1 MSVGTNGPSPFDVF
15 IQDCQ
20 GLESFADIS
29 RKCVEK
35 LLETIRKVSDYEVGS
50 ILENCMEHLNTSSI
64 RSENMQLKYENGRF
78 KEEISVLRNEV
89 DELSLKKTN
98 LELRLI
104 KKGDSNMDSSS
115 DKVEDIQEIKNQRDS
130 YKKLYKESMITQRR
144 TSYTREVSLEPLIK
158 SKIWQDFISDVLHL
172 KKKLKRY
179 REKYNHL
186 YDYRIKFEDKLEKS
200 CYELEKK
207 ESKKRH
213 DLEKEVKKLCKDLE
227 SIEKSK
233 NEALQSLE
241 IQKNLQ
247 TQLKYSNN
255 SSVLISTL
263 ESEKVKLKEKNLKL
277 KEKLQII
284 RKNIENLE
292 STQKTSSSE
301 PETQKILQVLEETR
315 SKLKAEQMNSDALIK
330 EIEVTENAYE
340 KMIEKVKVLTKQ
352 LADQEELYNK
362 LMSEKVKEASWR
374 LVHDKETAAY
384 ESKIK
389 ELNERILAHEEL
401 QAELEKQ
408 GGNDKKFIKE
418 LGDKCKELEKKVKNI
433 FLQHEEGLMRV
444 GELVELRKYYV
455 EALKRAENKCSKIE
469 EEKMKIEEDFK
480 KDVSQLEEKLKAR
493 SDMKSVDDSLNKE
506 VAYYKVY
513 PK

>member
-1 MSVGTNGPSPFDVF
+1 M
-15 IQDCQ
+15 
-20 GLESFADIS
+20 
-29 RKCVEK
+29 
-35 LLETIRKVSDYEVGS
+35 
-50 ILENCMEHLNTSSI
+50 SSI
-64 RSENMQLKYENGRF
+64 RSENMQLKYENVRF

-89 DELSLKKTN
+89 DELTLKKTN

-104 KKGDSNMDSSS
+104 KKGDSNIDSSS

-130 YKKLYKESMITQRR
+130 YKKLYKESMIAQRR
-144 TSYTREVSLEPLIK
+144 TSYAREVSLEPLIK
-158 SKIWQDFISDVLHL
+158 SKIWQDFISDVLRL

-179 REKYNHL
+179 QDKYNHL

-241 IQKNLQ
+241 ICKNFQ

-263 ESEKVKLKEKNLKL
+263 ESDKVKLKEKNSKL

-284 RKNIENLE
+284 RKNFESLE
-292 STQKTSSSE
+292 ASQKTSSSE
-301 PETQKILQVLEETR
+301 PETQKVLLMLEDTR

-352 LADQEELYNK
+352 LADQEELYHK

-389 ELNERILAHEEL
+389 GLAERIVAHEEL
-401 QAELEKQ
+401 QVEMEKQ
-408 GGNDKKFIKE
+408 GGSDKKVIKD
-418 LGDKCKELEKKVKNI
+418 LGEKCKELEKKVKDI
-433 FLQHEEGLMRV
+433 FVLHEEGLMRV

-455 EALKRAENKCSKIE
+455 EALKRAENKCVKIF
-469 EEKMKIEEDFK
+469 EEKMKVEEDLK

-513 PK
+513 LK

>member
-1 MSVGTNGPSPFDVF
+1 MSVQTSGPCPFDVF
-15 IQDCQ
+15 IQECQ

-29 RKCVEK
+29 RKCVGK

-50 ILENCMEHLNTSSI
+50 ILENCKEHLNTSSI
-64 RSENMQLKYENGRF
+64 RSENMQLKHENVRF
-78 KEEISVLRNEV
+78 KQEISVLRNEV
-89 DELSLKKTN
+89 DELTLKKTN

-104 KKGDSNMDSSS
+104 RKGDSNMDSSS

-144 TSYTREVSLEPLIK
+144 TSYTREVSLEPLLK
-158 SKIWQDFISDVLHL
+158 SKIWQDFISDILRL

-179 REKYNHL
+179 QEKYDHI
-186 YDYRIKFEDKLEKS
+186 YDYRIKFEDKLEKN

-241 IQKNLQ
+241 ISKNLQ
-247 TQLKYSNN
+247 TQLKHSNN
-255 SSVLISTL
+255 SSILVETL
-263 ESEKVKLKEKNLKL
+263 EADKVKLKEKNSKL
-277 KEKLQII
+277 KEKLQAM
-284 RKNIENLE
+284 RKNIESLE
-292 STQKTSSSE
+292 SSQITSSSE
-301 PETQKILQVLEETR
+301 PETKKILTILEETR
-315 SKLKAEQMNSDALIK
+315 SKLKAELMNSDALIK

-340 KMIEKVKVLTKQ
+340 KMIEKVKVLTRQ

-374 LVHDKETAAY
+374 LVHDKETLAY
-384 ESKIK
+384 EAKIK
-389 ELNERILAHEEL
+389 ELNERIVVHEEL
-401 QAELEKQ
+401 QAEMEKQ
-408 GGNDKKFIKE
+408 NKNDKKVLKE
-418 LGDKCKELEKKVKNI
+418 FSDKCKSLEKKVKDI
-433 FLQHEEGLMRV
+433 FLQHEEGLLRV
-444 GELVELRKYYV
+444 SELVELRKYYV
-455 EALKRAENKCSKIE
+455 EALKRAENKYIKMF
-469 EEKMKIEEDFK
+469 EEKMKIEEDSK

-493 SDMKSVDDSLNKE
+493 SDLKSVDDSLNKE
-506 VAYYKVY
+506 VAYYKVFY
-513 PK
+513 K